1 MQFRRKLLLNGLK
14 FGDVFLLCVTFF
26 LVTWF
31 FYARGNEIYV
41 FDNFLAVRI
50 KIENVILIGSMIVA
64 WHWIFSA
71 FGLYQSKRLSSL
83 REEIL
88 DITKATVTG
97 TLAMAAVT
105 VLFDI
110 EMVSHGFLPL
120 LWIMA
125 TATICLSRVCL
136 RISLGWMRQKGRN
149 LRNVLIV
156 GTNQRALHFA
166 KEIGAKSE
174 LGYRLMGFADEQWHG
189 LKNWNHDKFPLVASI
204 ENLPEFLRTVAID
217 EVLIALPMRSYYQ
230 SASHIV
236 AQCEEQ
242 GILVRVLG
250 DLFTPKVARPSIEDN
265 LGQHSTFTLHTGAI
279 GDQAILIKR
288 IIDMLIAV
296 PALIVLLPCF
306 GFVAAAIK
314 LTSPGP
320 VFFIQE
326 RVGLNKRRFS
336 CLKFRTMHPDAERQQ
351 AQLEHLNEV
360 QGAAFKITHDPRITR
375 FGRFLR
381 KTSFDELPQ
390 LINVLKGDMSLVGP
404 RPLPVRDFQEFNEDW
419 HRRRFSVRPGLTC
432 LWQVSGRSALSFER
446 WMELDLEY
454 IDQWSLLL
462 DLKILFKTIPAV
474 MKGTGAT

>member
-1 MQFRRKLLLNGLK
+1 MQFRRKLLIKGFK
-14 FGDVFLLCVTFF
+14 FGDLFLLCVTFF

-41 FDNFLAVRI
+41 FDQFLAMRI

-71 FGLYQSKRLSSL
+71 FGLYQSKRLSNL

-97 TLAMAAVT
+97 TLAMAAVS

-120 LWIMA
+120 FWIIA
-125 TATICLSRVCL
+125 TAVICLSRVCL

-149 LRNVLIV
+149 LRNILIV
-156 GTNQRALHFA
+156 GTNHRAIQFA
-166 KEIGAKSE
+166 TEIGAKSE

-189 LKNWNHDKFPLVASI
+189 LKNWNHDKFPLVATI
-204 ENLPEFLRTVAID
+204 ENLPAFLRTVVID
-217 EVLIALPMRSYYQ
+217 EVLIALPMRSYHQ

-250 DLFTPKVARPSIEDN
+250 DLFTSKLSKPSIEDN

-288 IIDMLIAV
+288 IIDMVIAV
-296 PALIVLLPCF
+296 PALIVFLPVF
-306 GFVAAAIK
+306 GLIAAAIK

-336 CLKFRTMHPDAERQQ
+336 CLKFRTMLPDAERQQ

-404 RPLPVRDFQEFNEDW
+404 RPLPVRDFKEFNEDW

-432 LWQVSGRSALSFER
+432 LWQVSGRNALSFER
-446 WMELDLEY
+446 WMELDMEY